1 MGQTIVEKI
10 LSNHAGTE
18 VSAGDLAIVD
28 VDMAMATDT
37 TAPLAIQA
45 FQKMNGKK
53 PWDPEKMVFVIDH
66 AAPAPNERIA
76 NLHKM
81 IRQFAN
87 ETGSILY
94 DVGSG
99 ICHQLMIDQGHVKP
113 GNLVIGADSHSV
125 TYGALGAFSTGVGS
139 TDLAAVML
147 TGKTWL
153 KVPETIRIELNGKM
167 NPGVGAKDI
176 ILAVVGKL
184 TMSGASYKS
193 LEYTGTAVEG
203 LSLGER
209 MTIANMAIEMGG
221 KSGTIKTSGL
231 QLDDAFD
238 PIEADADARY
248 VEQHEIDVS
257 ALRPKVSIP
266 SSPDNVHDIDE
277 VLGEK
282 IDVAFIGT
290 CTNGRLEDLHITAS
304 ILKGKKLASGVRM
317 IVIPASRTVLNAA
330 MADGT
335 LNILSEAG
343 ATFIPPG
350 CGACVG
356 THMGVPADA
365 ETVLSTANRNFPG
378 RMGNR
383 NAQIYLASPATV
395 AVSALQGKITDPVDF
410 IEENIKP

>member
-1 MGQTIVEKI
+1 
-10 LSNHAGTE
+10 
-18 VSAGDLAIVD
+18 
-28 VDMAMATDT
+28 
-37 TAPLAIQA
+37 
-45 FQKMNGKK
+45 
-53 PWDPEKMVFVIDH
+53 
-66 AAPAPNERIA
+66 
-76 NLHKM
+76 
-81 IRQFAN
+81 
-87 ETGSILY
+87 
-94 DVGSG
+94 
-99 ICHQLMIDQGHVKP
+99 
-113 GNLVIGADSHSV
+113 
-125 TYGALGAFSTGVGS
+125 
-139 TDLAAVML
+139 
-147 TGKTWL
+147 
-153 KVPETIRIELNGKM
+153 M

-395 AVSALQGKITDPVDF
+395 AVSALQGKITDPFDF

>member
-395 AVSALQGKITDPVDF
+395 AVSALQGKITDPFDF